1 MANTFNLE
9 IICPDRMF
17 YKGEAE
23 MLEIVSEDGML
34 GIYAGH
40 IPFTAVLMPGVAR
53 IHANGEIKEAAI
65 HSGFMEILQD
75 KITVLAEIAEWPE
88 EIDLDRAKQAKER
101 AEKRIKGQMEKEF
114 NLKRAEFALRK
125 SIARI
130 KLVK

>member
-1 MANTFNLE
+1 
-9 IICPDRMF
+9 
-17 YKGEAE
+17 
-23 MLEIVSEDGML
+23 
-34 GIYAGH
+34 
-40 IPFTAVLMPGVAR
+40 MPPNPINAR
-53 IHANGEIKEAAI
+53 EIKEAAI

-75 KITVLAEIAEWPE
+75 KITVLAEIADWPE